1 MNMGQDCA
9 SKGALRDKLVHA
21 VRPERLVKNP
31 RPRAKT
37 SPTKQPS
44 IAAAFKI
51 HMDQLTEPQVES
63 YKILRAAKA
72 PMSAYSLLAEL
83 ESRLGRRVY
92 PQTVYR
98 ILEALLEHGLIHK
111 LESANAF
118 LACTH
123 PDDPHSSIH
132 LVCKQCGVAKEVVD
146 LRVSK
151 MLSEDAKTAHFK
163 LQDQVVELR
172 GICSRCRTA

>member
-1 MNMGQDCA
+1 
-9 SKGALRDKLVHA
+9 
-21 VRPERLVKNP
+21 
-31 RPRAKT
+31 
-37 SPTKQPS
+37 
-44 IAAAFKI
+44 
-51 HMDQLTEPQVES
+51 
-63 YKILRAAKA
+63 
-72 PMSAYSLLAEL
+72 MSAYALLAEL

-98 ILEALLEHGLIHK
+98 ILDTLLERGLIHK

-118 LACTH
+118 LVCTH

-132 LVCKQCGVAKEVVD
+132 LVCRQCGIAEEVVD

-151 MLSEDAKTAHFK
+151 MLSEDARSARFT

-172 GICSRCRTA
+172 GICGRCQAA

>member
-1 MNMGQDCA
+1 
-9 SKGALRDKLVHA
+9 
-21 VRPERLVKNP
+21 VKNP

-37 SPTKQPS
+37 TPRRRTP
-44 IAAAFKI
+44 AASAAPAASKVDF
-51 HMDQLTEPQVES
+51 DQLTEPQVES

-83 ESRLGRRVY
+83 ESRRGRRVY

-98 ILEALLEHGLIHK
+98 ILDALLEHGLIHK
-111 LESANAF
+111 IESANAF
-118 LACTH
+118 LTCTH
-123 PDDPHSSIH
+123 PDDPHSGIH
-132 LVCKQCGVAKEVVD
+132 LVCKQCGVAEEVVD
-146 LRVSK
+146 PRVSK

-172 GICSRCRTA
+172 GICGRCQAA